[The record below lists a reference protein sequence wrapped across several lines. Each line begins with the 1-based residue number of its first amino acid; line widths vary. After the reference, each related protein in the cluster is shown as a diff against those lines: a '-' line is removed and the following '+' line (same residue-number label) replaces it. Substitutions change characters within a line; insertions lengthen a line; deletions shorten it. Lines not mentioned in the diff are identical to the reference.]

1 MSHVATSAMM
11 LEQGY
16 IDCAMIA
23 YGSNQRSGGGKL
35 ATPFKSNAWEAPYR
49 PLFPVSS
56 YALAAA
62 RHFHEFGTTREHL
75 AEVAVAARG
84 WANTN
89 PEAFAKGPLSIDDC
103 LSARMISS
111 PLGVRDC
118 CLVTDG
124 AAAIV
129 MTRADRARDLARPPV
144 PVLGAA
150 AATWYS
156 AISQAD
162 DLTTTAAAESGPR
175 AYEMAGIAPHEVDV
189 IQLYDAFTINPILF
203 LEDLGFCPKGEG
215 GRFVSGGR
223 IGPGGDR
230 PVNTDGGGLS
240 CAHPGMYGLLAIVEV
255 ARQLRGEAANQVARA
270 EIGLAHAHPV
280 MAGVPARFELVDEPY
295 RHELFEAD
303 IEPLLWRGPVDG
315 RFLSATHAVRR
326 LPDPGEEPQAPDPAI
341 IVWATSAGNSPVV
354 TLQPGDRAETFAHP
368 AYRTLV
374 RNALR
379 WVASPSARAWA
390 AARSRTIA
398 FDNDPPLGKRFDRPD
413 RAPSAPAGAASWPRP
428 ISSKP

>member
-1 MSHVATSAMM
+1 MGDAFPRARTAIAGLATYGLGEAPGYSAIELAAKAGLAAVADAGLTLPAIDALFICLPDDFFAGLSFAQYLGLSPRFTDNNRSGGSAFMSHVATAAVM
-11 LEQGY
+11 LAEGY
-16 IDCAMIA
+16 IDCALIA

-35 ATPFKSNAWEAPYR
+35 ATPFRSNAWEAAYR

-62 RHFHEFGTTREHL
+62 RHFHQFGTTRAQL

-84 WANTN
+84 WANGN

-103 LSARMISS
+103 LAARMVSS

-129 MTRADRARDLARPPV
+129 LTRADQARDLAQPPV
-144 PVLGAA
+144 LVLGAA

-162 DLTTTAAAESGPR
+162 DLTVTAAAESGAR
-175 AYEMAGIAPHEVDV
+175 AYAMAGVKPHEIDV
-189 IQLYDAFTINPILF
+189 VQLYDAFTINTILF

-215 GRFVSGGR
+215 GRFVAGGR
-223 IGPGGDR
+223 IGPGGAR

-255 ARQLRGEAANQVARA
+255 ARQLRGTAANQLPRA
-270 EIGLAHAHPV
+270 EIGLAHGNGGTLSSQATV
-280 MAGVPARFELVDEPY
+280 ILGGPA
-295 RHELFEAD
+295 
-303 IEPLLWRGPVDG
+303 
-315 RFLSATHAVRR
+315 
-326 LPDPGEEPQAPDPAI
+326 
-341 IVWATSAGNSPVV
+341 V
-354 TLQPGDRAETFAHP
+354 T
-368 AYRTLV
+368 
-374 RNALR
+374 
-379 WVASPSARAWA
+379 
-390 AARSRTIA
+390 
-398 FDNDPPLGKRFDRPD
+398 
-413 RAPSAPAGAASWPRP
+413 
-428 ISSKP
+428 